1 MGSPSDTPAPLAHAP
16 SAGLPQQGKRAVRLG
31 WPALRLAALAGAPLL
46 VIGVLTW
53 PLLFTG
59 SVFRFDWLTHLWFI
73 WQQSLAISANHVPSF
88 FINDSGEAFYPIYAF
103 YGGTIYTLAGSLSL
117 ALGNA
122 PVAAY
127 VLTYLLAFAAA
138 YGGWYWIARIAG
150 LGRWLAQ
157 APGLVFVT
165 SAYYLQ
171 IVYSSGDWP
180 AFVGVST
187 IPLLIASALSVLRA
201 DRVRIWP
208 AIALSASGVV
218 FFGSHNI
225 TILWGST
232 LMALTAL
239 VLVICVPELRRRI
252 ARTGV
257 TRVARLLVPA
267 LLVNAWYLLPALAYA
282 SHTWL
287 GLGEGKGQLYWE
299 DDIRETMS
307 IVSPAHLFTL
317 SRAAS
322 YAIAP
327 GSAAAL
333 PILAIGWVLVSIAI
347 FLRTGHDRTWMRI
360 LLVSCGIAALIGVVM
375 THAGL
380 ILALPQLY
388 TRLQYSVRLESFLLM
403 GVSGAVLASVVLA
416 QGAAGRARHWIW
428 ALVPVLAVSAVAAAE
443 QVAAFPA
450 AGPAVSRSEQM
461 QAYER
466 PQNDYVDGQL
476 PRIERV
482 VSPATVTIPPIAVH
496 GDRASS
502 RVHLP
507 PGQLV
512 DSNIAGGP
520 ELVHVTG
527 ARIVGVDSELRDVLE
542 IAPEPKVSSG
552 GGAGHTSS
560 TGTETISLSTAEG
573 LPIVA
578 GRLLALG
585 AALVL
590 IAELVLVAAHDVR
603 AWRARAAGRPTA

>member
-1 MGSPSDTPAPLAHAP
+1 MGSPSDTPAPLAQAP
-16 SAGLPQQGKRAVRLG
+16 SAALPRQGRRAARRARPAVR
-31 WPALRLAALAGAPLL
+31 AAALVCAPLL

-73 WQQSLAISANHVPSF
+73 WQQSLAIRANHMPSF
-88 FINDSGEAFYPIYAF
+88 FINDAREVFYPTYAF

-138 YGGWYWIARIAG
+138 YGGWYWIARMAG

-180 AFVGVST
+180 AFVAVST

-201 DRVRIWP
+201 DRLRIWP
-208 AIALSASGVV
+208 AIALAASGIV

-232 LMALTAL
+232 FMALTAL
-239 VLVICVPELRRRI
+239 ALIACVPELRRRI
-252 ARTGV
+252 TRPGV
-257 TRVARLLVPA
+257 TRVAGLLVPA
-267 LLVNAWYLLPALAYA
+267 LLVNAWYLLPTLAYA

-287 GLGEGKGQLYWE
+287 GIGEGKGQLYWE
-299 DDIRETMS
+299 DDLRETMS

-322 YAIAP
+322 YAVAP

-347 FLRTGHDRTWMRI
+347 FLRTRHDRTWMRI
-360 LLVSCGIAALIGVVM
+360 LLVACGMAVLIGVVM

-380 ILALPQLY
+380 ILALPQPY

-403 GVSGAVLASVVLA
+403 GVSGAVLASLVLA
-416 QGAAGRARHWIW
+416 RGAAGRARHWTW

-443 QVAAFPA
+443 QVAAFPPSEP
-450 AGPAVSRSEQM
+450 GVSRGQQM

-466 PQNDYVDGQL
+466 PQNDYADGRL
-476 PRIERV
+476 PRIEHTGT
-482 VSPATVTIPPIAVH
+482 SVTLAIPPSSVH
-496 GDRASS
+496 GDRATGLV
-502 RVHLP
+502 RLA

-512 DSNIAGGP
+512 DSNIGGGP

-527 ARIVGVDSELRDVLE
+527 ARIVGLDSELRDVLE
-542 IAPEPKVSSG
+542 IAPNSKVASG

-560 TGTETISLSTAEG
+560 AGTETISLSTAEG

-578 GRLLALG
+578 GRLLTLG
-585 AALVL
+585 AVLVL
-590 IAELVLVAAHDVR
+590 IAELALVAARDVR
-603 AWRARAAGRPTA
+603 AWRA